1 MIQRVSDPFLAVP
14 FQGVE
19 IILYRVVA
27 ILARNDI
34 EGFEDLLLVREAVD
48 LLQIPEQIVHLGIVD
63 GLAPATP
70 RQRRRKVDPLRQE
83 IAAEFAAQ
91 VGIVAQRHDAVLK
104 AVLDLAVFVPLQR
117 ISDFLTG
124 LRHIFRSS
132 LVCIGRD
139 NPS

>member
-14 FQGVE
+14 LQGIE

-27 ILARNDI
+27 ILARYDI

-48 LLQIPEQIVHLGIVD
+48 LLKIPEQVVHLSVVD

-70 RQRRRKVDPLRQE
+70 RQWRKKIDSLRQK

-91 VGIVAQRHDAVLK
+91 VGVKAQRHDAVLK
-104 AVLDLAVFVPLQR
+104 AVLDLAVFV
-117 ISDFLTG
+117 
-124 LRHIFRSS
+124 S
-132 LVCIGRD
+132 L
-139 NPS
+139 